1 MYGRDL
7 SRKVYGLGD
16 LDFTSLDWT
25 LQVDIANLLAKIG
38 LGANKTNKAILDSQE
53 NIGVLLNLLFDHS
66 LCLDQEFLA
75 TIKMLVS
82 HGCASMSGQIV
93 RFGRVR
99 SKVDLVNPDQVGS
112 MVSGTQFEGRVARN
126 LEVVADGNI
135 GSLAIEN
142 AQSSR
147 WGQACRQTCGD
158 GRESHRA
165 VLSREMRWVV
175 VCCDVYE
182 NDTKQ

>member
-1 MYGRDL
+1 LNIIGGEDVGQNGVFAGRDL

-75 TIKMLVS
+75 S
-82 HGCASMSGQIV
+82 
-93 RFGRVR
+93 FGRVR

-158 GRESHRA
+158 GRESHRT
-165 VLSREMRWVV
+165 VLSREI
-175 VCCDVYE
+175 
-182 NDTKQ
+182 